1 MVVVVV
7 VVGPKHPC
15 VVVVVVVV
23 RPKQPC
29 VVVVVVVV
37 RPKHPCVVVVVV
49 VVTGNLVRTCVVVV
63 VVGKNGKLTTLA
75 GTTKQLKSRGD
86 GRNLSISM
94 VMTRLRNSKCFL
106 WYRVCL

>member
-1 MVVVVV
+1 M
-7 VVGPKHPC
+7 
-15 VVVVVVVV
+15 VVVVVVV

-63 VVGKNGKLTTLA
+63 VVGKNGKLTTLTHA
-75 GTTKQLKSRGD
+75 AASEVHRAS
-86 GRNLSISM
+86 LSCPGMSYPDNIIPSPR
-94 VMTRLRNSKCFL
+94 TD
-106 WYRVCL
+106 